1 MSQDE
6 SFLTRYS
13 IVFKSI
19 AIIIITLLLL
29 IPTALVND
37 LIRERQYRKQDAV
50 EEVSSKWGRQQ
61 TLSGPFIEIPY
72 RELQTDNN
80 NKPVYVKKYAH
91 FLPEDV
97 LIKGQIDPSVRH
109 RGIYDIIVYNAELQA
124 SGTFNAVDLN
134 ALNISPENVLWNEA
148 QIAYGIS
155 DLRGIQ
161 NSVILKLNEQQKIFS
176 PGTSNHDVIGSGISV
191 PLTLDESKKTQS
203 FSLNL
208 SLKGSELLYFVPTGK
223 ETRIELTSSWQHPS
237 FSGAFLPDTI
247 PSVNNDGFSARWKV
261 LNLNRNFPQQWS
273 GSAYNIDESAF
284 GLSLF
289 QPADGYQK
297 SDRSVKYALMIIG
310 LTFLLFFFVE
320 VLNKKPLHPFQY
332 VLVGIAEVIFY
343 SLLISISEHLSFNS
357 AYIISSAL
365 TITLITLYT
374 KAVLSSRRIAA
385 LMGGTLITLYGFL
398 FTVLQMEDY
407 ALLIGSLGIFAIL
420 ALLMYISRKVD
431 WYNVGKN

>member
-1 MSQDE
+1 MNQNE
-6 SFLTRYS
+6 SFFMRYG

-19 AIIIITLLLL
+19 AIVIITLLLL

-80 NKPVYVKKYAH
+80 NKLVYIKKYAH

-97 LIKGQIDPSVRH
+97 LVTGNINPSVRH
-109 RGIYDIIVYNAELQA
+109 RGIYDIIVYNSE
-124 SGTFNAVDLN
+124 
-134 ALNISPENVLWNEA
+134 LNISGSFNAPDLSVLNISAENILWNEA
-148 QIAYGIS
+148 QISYGIS

-161 NSVILKLNEQQKIFS
+161 NSVVLKMNEQEKVFS
-176 PGTSNHDVIGSGISV
+176 PGTSNHDVIGSGISA
-191 PLTLDESKKTQS
+191 PFTFDESKGKFS
-203 FSLNL
+203 FSMEL
-208 SLKGSELLYFVPTGK
+208 SLKGSELLYFIPTGK
-223 ETRIELTSSWQHPS
+223 ETRVELTSSWQHPS
-237 FSGAFLPDTI
+237 FNGAFLPDTI
-247 PSVNNDGFSARWKV
+247 PSVNNDGFTASWKV

-273 GSAYNIDESAF
+273 GSIFNIDESAF

-310 LTFLLFFFVE
+310 LSFLLFFFVE

-343 SLLISISEHLSFNS
+343 SLLISISEHLSFNG
-357 AYIISSAL
+357 AYIISSLL
-365 TITLITLYT
+365 TISLITLYT
-374 KAVLSSRRIAA
+374 KAVLNSFRIAA